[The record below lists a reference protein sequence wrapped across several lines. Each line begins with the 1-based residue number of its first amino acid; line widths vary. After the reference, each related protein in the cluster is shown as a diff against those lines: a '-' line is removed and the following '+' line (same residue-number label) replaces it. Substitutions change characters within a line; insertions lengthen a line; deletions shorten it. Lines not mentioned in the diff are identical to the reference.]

1 VTTSAMLRRRYTGD
15 AVTTASPNRLVVML
29 YDRLLKDLNTALTAV
44 GGGNIEVAH
53 RSLLHAQDIVA
64 ELSGSLDLDLWPEG
78 AQLKALYDYLTDR
91 LVRANV
97 SKDAAY
103 IAESIEVVGPL
114 RDAFAEAALV
124 PELA

>member
-1 VTTSAMLRRRYTGD
+1 MTTSAMLRRRYNGD

-29 YDRLLKDLNTALTAV
+29 YDRLLKDLNTAFTAV
-44 GGGNIEVAH
+44 SGGNIELAH

-64 ELSGSLDLDLWPEG
+64 ELAGSLDLDMWPEG
-78 AQLKALYDYLTDR
+78 SQLKALYDYLTDR

-97 SKDAAY
+97 TKDAAFVAECLE
-103 IAESIEVVGPL
+103 IAEPL
-114 RDAFAEAALV
+114 RDAFAEAALA